1 MGVGGS
7 PCGNPQVSRLVTGQ
21 PGGVGLAVGERG
33 VGRIVV
39 AEVAVADVGSRLVVA
54 RDGAGVGDD
63 VLLSQ
68 HAQGQQGDEVQGLS
82 LGKFNLQKS
91 VVKEVS
97 AEDLK
102 KQRQCK
108 EKQENVAPWDPS

>member
-1 MGVGGS
+1 M
-7 PCGNPQVSRLVTGQ
+7 
-21 PGGVGLAVGERG
+21 
-33 VGRIVV
+33 VV
-39 AEVAVADVGSRLVVA
+39 QID
-54 RDGAGVGDD
+54 
-63 VLLSQ
+63 
-68 HAQGQQGDEVQGLS
+68 GDEVQGLS

-108 EKQENVAPWDPS
+108 EKQENVVPWDPS

>member
-1 MGVGGS
+1 MV
-7 PCGNPQVSRLVTGQ
+7 Q
-21 PGGVGLAVGERG
+21 
-33 VGRIVV
+33 I
-39 AEVAVADVGSRLVVA
+39 D
-54 RDGAGVGDD
+54 
-63 VLLSQ
+63 
-68 HAQGQQGDEVQGLS
+68 GDEVQGLS
-82 LGKFNLQKS
+82 LGKFNLRKS